1 MRLGGL
7 HDSSMMGDVMERL
20 RDDGGGGMGDVMKG
34 LRDDG
39 GGVGV
44 GVVVG

>member
-20 RDDGGGGMGDVMKG
+20 RDDGGGV
-34 LRDDG
+34 DDG
-39 GGVGV
+39 SGGGAAAVA
-44 GVVVG
+44 